1 MSSERKIAANR
12 SNSRKSCGPR
22 TAAGKETASRNAV
35 RHGLA
40 AITRPQPA
48 LSAEIKRLARA
59 ICGDDDDPVLFAQA
73 QVIAENELVLRAI
86 REQQLAV
93 VERLRDPTAIALAKG
108 DNSVELAH
116 GIFMRAWLA
125 HRDIVALVPKVIE
138 KYKEQLPGPEESS
151 TDHTDDFVPNCL
163 KVLLQMPDSTEP
175 DERAV
180 ALARRQIEEQE
191 RDEHEALEAA
201 VVDLVRLDRYQRRAW
216 SRQKRALRDF
226 LDIKL
231 TRSGDDGAREEAAC
245 R

>member
-1 MSSERKIAANR
+1 
-12 SNSRKSCGPR
+12 
-22 TAAGKETASRNAV
+22 
-35 RHGLA
+35 
-40 AITRPQPA
+40 
-48 LSAEIKRLARA
+48 
-59 ICGDDDDPVLFAQA
+59 VLFAQA
-73 QVIAENELVLRAI
+73 QVIAENELVLRAV

-93 VERLRDPTAIALAKG
+93 VERLRDSTAIALAKG
-108 DNSVELAH
+108 DNSVELAR
-116 GIFMRAWLA
+116 GIRMRAWLA

-151 TDHTDDFVPNCL
+151 TDHTDDLVPNCL
-163 KVLLQMPDSTEP
+163 KALLQMPDEP

-201 VVDLVRLDRYQRRAW
+201 AVDLVRLDRYQRRAW

-231 TRSGDDGAREEAAC
+231 TRSGDDAAAAREEAAC